1 VNNKVMLLV
10 VIFLSL
16 LNFILAI
23 VRTYYTLR
31 IYYGSK
37 AYWDSWEY
45 RSKNIKEDIKK
56 DILHE
61 IQEEE

>member
-1 VNNKVMLLV
+1 MNSNAMLLI
-10 VIFLSL
+10 VIFLTL

-31 IYYGSK
+31 IFYGSK

-45 RSKNIKEDIKK
+45 RSKNIKENIKK
-56 DILHE
+56 DILYE